1 MKLLTEQIKQAL
13 PDLYTTEDT
22 PTDQKEIVCKFF
34 NPCGAGTWYVV
45 EGSEDADGDWTF
57 FGLVELHER
66 EWGYFKLSELES
78 LDVGFG
84 LGIERDIHWGNESD
98 GLTHLTQVQDVT
110 KANFARYC

>member
-1 MKLLTEQIKQAL
+1 MDLLTPEIKQAL

-34 NPCGAGTWYVV
+34 NPMGAGTWYVV

-57 FGLVELHER
+57 FGLVELHEK
-66 EWGYFKLSELES
+66 EWGYFKLSELEG
-78 LDVGFG
+78 LKLPFG
-84 LGIERDIHWGNESD
+84 MGIERDIFWGKESD